1 MKNIE
6 NLSTIGIGTYRM
18 SIEDNNHIEA
28 LKYAIEN
35 EINLIDTASNYQN
48 GNSQKLIGK
57 IIDNSIRKD
66 VFIITK
72 AGYIQGNDIHKLS
85 LINRSNTIQINEQ
98 FYYSIDKSFINIQI
112 EQSLERMNTE
122 YIDCFLLH
130 NPEHYFDVTNDLQKD
145 IDDHIIK
152 AFQFLEKLVESGK
165 IRYYGISSNHLPIP
179 SLKNFRFENLLK
191 LKRLFPHFKIVQ
203 FPYNIVED
211 NASKKLYGSKSLID
225 ICKNYDIKCIS
236 NRPLNTVFEGK
247 TLKLIHY
254 HSVINNNPNEMELFE
269 CLLELIQNRLDEIG
283 EKTPVED
290 FLPINF
296 LIKNRKQIANEEALD
311 KFISNYLIPFLNKIK
326 LLDNNIIN
334 LVSLLRKEWCIFVK
348 QYNEKRLIDLK
359 KIKGISEDEDLM
371 RYLNNYYSSNKIDNV
386 LMGLRSKKYIKE
398 ILKSI

>member
-48 GNSQKLIGK
+48 GNSEKLIGK